1 MRGEQSEQTLEF
13 VNEAF
18 GRTLA
23 GETDDY
29 SIQAYA
35 LTLPSESALSEE
47 MDTVEPVAL
56 KEAIGAVKK
65 MVARKFKSEI
75 QAKYDKLTSAMEA
88 DGEFTVDAE
97 SVGRRRLRNCLL
109 GYLCAIKETPE
120 EQTAAAELAW
130 AQFDS
135 ATGMTDKYSALSAL
149 ASMDGE
155 GAELRDRALQ
165 KFFDDA
171 NGDALVLNK
180 WFTVQ
185 ALADLPDVLD
195 RVKALTKHPDFTLS
209 NPNRCRSLVSAFT
222 QNAAPYHAEN
232 GEGYQFVGEVIAEL
246 DKLNPQISSR
256 MGGSLIQWR
265 RYDEERGLLMKAE
278 LKKLA
283 AMKPISDDLFEVV
296 TRGLK

>member
-1 MRGEQSEQTLEF
+1 
-13 VNEAF
+13 
-18 GRTLA
+18 
-23 GETDDY
+23 
-29 SIQAYA
+29 
-35 LTLPSESALSEE
+35 
-47 MDTVEPVAL
+47 
-56 KEAIGAVKK
+56 
-65 MVARKFKSEI
+65 
-75 QAKYDKLTSAMEA
+75 
-88 DGEFTVDAE
+88 
-97 SVGRRRLRNCLL
+97 
-109 GYLCAIKETPE
+109 
-120 EQTAAAELAW
+120 
-130 AQFDS
+130 
-135 ATGMTDKYSALSAL
+135 
-149 ASMDGE
+149 MDGE

-165 KFFDDA
+165 KFFNDA